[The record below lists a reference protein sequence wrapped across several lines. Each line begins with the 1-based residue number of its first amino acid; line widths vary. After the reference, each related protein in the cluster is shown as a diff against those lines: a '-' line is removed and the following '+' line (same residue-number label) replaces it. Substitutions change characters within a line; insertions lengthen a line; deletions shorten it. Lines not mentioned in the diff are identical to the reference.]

1 MKILI
6 IEDEKNIAE
15 FLKIS
20 LSNNHHE
27 IELSYDGE
35 EAYRIAL
42 QNSYDMIL
50 LDLVLPSKDG
60 LSILTDL
67 RKNNINTPI
76 ILLSAQDLI
85 ENKVEGL
92 DLGADDYLPKPFSF
106 DELNAR
112 INALLRRANPSY
124 SALLYHGELI
134 LDTIKH
140 KAIVNDEEIKL
151 TQKEYSL
158 LECLM
163 KNKDKVVSRQEISN
177 YIWAKDEEAE
187 SNIVDV
193 YVKRLRTKL
202 GKDSRGEQFVKSVRA
217 VGYRLNSK
225 L

>member
-6 IEDEKNIAE
+6 IEDEKNIAK
-15 FLKIS
+15 FLKLS
-20 LSNNHHE
+20 LGDRGHE

-35 EAYRIAL
+35 EAYKIAL
-42 QNSYDMIL
+42 HNNFDMIL
-50 LDLVLPSKDG
+50 LDLALPSKDG
-60 LSILTDL
+60 LSVLTDL

-76 ILLSAQDLI
+76 ILLSAEDKI
-85 ENKVEGL
+85 KNKIEGL

-112 INALLRRANPSY
+112 INALLRRSNPSY
-124 SALLYHGELI
+124 LALLYHGELI

-140 KAIVNDEEIKL
+140 LAIVNDEEIKL
-151 TQKEYSL
+151 TRKEYAL

-163 KNKDKVVSRQEISN
+163 KNKNEIVTRKEIAN
-177 YIWAKDEEAE
+177 YIWAKEEGAE

-217 VGYRLNSK
+217 IGYKLNSK